1 MLLKCVFFFFFFLL
15 KDQGQ
20 HGFLIEVPRESSAQL
35 EVVSF
40 NRLLKIITTGF
51 QVKEHTGEGRG
62 GFALKYINKYNLKIE
77 LPSRNGKT

>member
-1 MLLKCVFFFFFFLL
+1 MFFFFLL
-15 KDQGQ
+15 KDQGR
-20 HGFLIEVPRESSAQL
+20 HGFLTEVPRESSAQL

-40 NRLLKIITTGF
+40 NGLLKIITTGF